1 MPEPAQPAMAQLQE
15 IQLPDAK
22 NGAKDVGQPFD
33 VQFNPETLR
42 VTYTNTIENKD
53 QTGGGSMQYVAKS
66 ATKLAVE
73 LWFDVTTEAK
83 AGDVRDKTSKVGAL
97 MQPKEKRSGK
107 KTQMVPPGVRFHWG
121 TFLFEGVIESMDET
135 LELFSPE
142 GRPLRAHVTLSL
154 TTQAIQRLTGTAGN
168 ASPGTEPRT
177 QMRSNESVQQAMG
190 REGRPEAWPQVAAA
204 NGIENPRFPRPGQ
217 FIDVHAGIGIR

>member
-1 MPEPAQPAMAQLQE
+1 MPEPANPAKAQLQE
-15 IQLPDAK
+15 IELRS
-22 NGAKDVGQPFD
+22 KDKGPTDVEKPFD

-53 QTGGGSMQYVAKS
+53 QNGGGSMQYVAKS

-73 LWFDVTTEAK
+73 LWFDATTDANG
-83 AGDVRDKTSKVGAL
+83 GDVRAKTAKVGAL
-97 MQPKEKRSGK
+97 MKPKKGKGKDKQP
-107 KTQMVPPGVRFHWG
+107 VPPGVRFHWG

-135 LELFSPE
+135 LELFSTD
-142 GRPLRAHVTLSL
+142 GKPLRAHVTLSL
-154 TTQAIQRLTGTAGN
+154 TSQAIQTSDAKDAG
-168 ASPGTEPRT
+168 ASPGSEPRT
-177 QMRSNESVQQAMG
+177 QMRANESVQQAMG
-190 REGRPEAWPQVAAA
+190 REGRPDAWPQVAAA

>member
-1 MPEPAQPAMAQLQE
+1 MPEPAKPAMAQLQE
-15 IQLPDAK
+15 IELRDAK
-22 NGAKDVGQPFD
+22 GHGPTDVGKAFD

-53 QTGGGSMQYVAKS
+53 QSGGGSMQYVAKS

-73 LWFDVTTEAK
+73 LWYDVTTGSK
-83 AGDVRDKTSKVGAL
+83 GGDVREKTSQVGAL
-97 MQPKEKRSGK
+97 MQPKKKGK
-107 KTQMVPPGVRFHWG
+107 AKQPSPPGVRFHWG

-135 LELFSPE
+135 LELFSE
-142 GRPLRAHVTLSL
+142 DGKPLRAHVTLSL
-154 TTQAIQRLTGTAGN
+154 TSQAIPAPQAAG
-168 ASPGTEPRT
+168 ASGAMPGTEPRT
-177 QMRSNESVQQAMG
+177 QLRSNESVQQAMG